1 MYGKEESKRL
11 RQDFWIAFGKS
22 FPRKWVLY
30 QTKIKGMAFKFHFEV
45 NGAMVS
51 LDVDHNDLERR
62 MALWDKL
69 LSLKTLLMTEYLPDA
84 QFNDSYLLDNQKE
97 ISRIFVVKEGVS
109 IHNKNTWQESMIFL
123 QETMQRFEAFFEDY
137 REVLTS

>member
-62 MALWDKL
+62 VALWDKL

-123 QETMQRFEAFFEDY
+123 QEAMQRFEAFFEDY
-137 REVLTS
+137 GEVLTS

>member
-30 QTKIKGMAFKFHFEV
+30 QTNIKGMAFKFHFDLH
-45 NGAMVS
+45 GAMVS
-51 LDVDHNDLERR
+51 LDVDHNDLEIR
-62 MALWDKL
+62 MALWNKL
-69 LSLKTLLMTEYLPDA
+69 LSLKTLLITEYLPEA

-97 ISRIFVVKEGVS
+97 ISRIFMVKEGVS
-109 IHNKNTWQESMIFL
+109 IHNKNTWQEGMIFL
-123 QETMQRFEAFFEDY
+123 QETMRRFEAFFEDY
-137 REVLTS
+137 REVLTP

>member
-123 QETMQRFEAFFEDY
+123 QEAMQRFEAFFEDY
-137 REVLTS
+137 GEVLTS